1 MVDVIDSSSRPPS
14 FRDALNDFQRARQR
28 AALESIMAR
37 FTGKSTE
44 LLSYEEVTRKLR
56 PTGRSDRGLRE
67 IPLDAIVGSVDR
79 YTDFT
84 RSFLPLQDSDEQRWA
99 RIKVAADER
108 SVDALPPIEVYQ
120 IGGAYFVKDGNHRV
134 SVARRQGLSHIHAYV
149 TEVRARVPLSPNDQ
163 PDDIILKAEYA
174 AFLEFTRL
182 DDLRPAADLS
192 VSVPG
197 QYAHLEDHIEA
208 HRYYREVELG
218 RDIPYPEAV
227 CLWYDE
233 VYTPVA
239 QTIREQGIL
248 RYFPG
253 RTVADLY
260 LWVSEHCV
268 ALQRALGWQVSPESA
283 AAKLAAQFKPR
294 RQRVAE
300 TILNAVLPDRL
311 KTSPATGRFR
321 QEKLIDRYS
330 DRLFADILV
339 PISPGATSWSA
350 LDHALTVARREG
362 AHVHGLHVAAS
373 EPDIRGGEG
382 QSIQAEFRRRCET
395 AGIAGQLGVEPG
407 EIVAQI
413 CERAVMTD
421 LIVLDLAHPPD
432 PRPLARLGSKM
443 RAIIHRSPR
452 PVLAVL
458 PSTPSLARALLAYD
472 GSAKAKEALFVAA
485 YLAERWKIPLV
496 VVSVMETGRISQET
510 LDYARKYLDMHE
522 AQAGFVQA
530 NGPAAE
536 IILKTSEERAC
547 DLLIMGGYGSG
558 TLREALLGST
568 VERVLRESRHPV
580 LICR

>member
-1 MVDVIDSSSRPPS
+1 MIDSSSRSSS
-14 FRDALNDFQRARQR
+14 FRDALDDFRRARQR
-28 AALESIMAR
+28 AALESIVAR
-37 FTGKSTE
+37 LTGKSTE
-44 LLSYEEVTRKLR
+44 LLSYEEITRKLR
-56 PTGRSDRGLRE
+56 PTGRSDRGFRE
-67 IPLDAIVGSVDR
+67 IPLDAIVGSVGR

-84 RSFLPLQDSDEQRWA
+84 RSFLPRQESDKQRWA
-99 RIKVAADER
+99 TVKAAVGEYTI
-108 SVDALPPIEVYQ
+108 DALPPIEVYQ
-120 IGGAYFVKDGNHRV
+120 IGAAYFVKDGNHRV
-134 SVARRQGLSHIHAYV
+134 SVARREGYSHIHAYV
-149 TEVRARVPLSPNDQ
+149 TEVRTRVPLAPDDR

-182 DDLRPAADLS
+182 DELRPAADLS

-197 QYAHLEDHIEA
+197 QYAHLEDHVEA
-208 HRYYREVELG
+208 HRYFREVEQG
-218 RDIPYPEAV
+218 RDIPYSEAV

-233 VYTPVA
+233 VYTPAA

-260 LWVSEHCV
+260 LWVSEHRV

-294 RQRVAE
+294 RQRVAGA
-300 TILNAVLPDRL
+300 ILNAVLPDTL
-311 KTSPATGRFR
+311 KTSPATGQFR
-321 QEKLIDRYS
+321 RERLVDRYS
-330 DRLFADILV
+330 NRLFADILV

-350 LDHALTVARREG
+350 LDHALMVAQREG
-362 AHVHGLHVAAS
+362 GRLHGLHVAAS
-373 EPDIRGGEG
+373 ESAIRGGEA

-395 AGIAGQLGVEPG
+395 AGISGQLGVESG
-407 EIVAQI
+407 EIAAQI

-458 PSTPSLARALLAYD
+458 PSMPSLARALLAYD

-485 YLAERWKIPLV
+485 YLAERWNIPLV
-496 VVSVMETGRISQET
+496 VVSAMETGRISEEA

-522 AQAGFVQA
+522 AQAAFVQA
-530 NGPAAE
+530 SGPAAE
-536 IILKTSEERAC
+536 IISKTAEERAC
-547 DLLIMGGYGSG
+547 DLLIMGGYGLAPLQG
-558 TLREALLGST
+558 AVLGST
-568 VERVLRESRHPV
+568 VDRVLRESRWPV